1 MRGHSVPLRGKIER
15 SLSKLLALTLGTL
28 LTLTIAGSVVVPRAY
43 AAGALEEP
51 QVQQVLN
58 QVLGD
63 LQAVGFRDE
72 AIRAKLA
79 KTNFTGTEKLNKKVE
94 IWRLNKDKYPSI
106 NDVPNDEVL
115 KALQE
120 EYLLASDM
128 EDAFNQI
135 KADLPTVLP
144 LMLRADS
151 AVADGKNKDAAY
163 YVDAIKNDTAAF
175 LVGLAYLQRNYGFV
189 IKDGV
194 TVARQVMTE
203 SNAFGKEY
211 APLDVVKAIGQQN
224 ADQRKM
230 LSTPQLFRDV
240 LGGRI
245 AEQTDLESFLND
257 QVTKTGKNPADWFWN
272 TSNAVIF
279 EKKSKANT
287 NAPYRVF
294 DKLKGE
300 PNGQAELLALL
311 NVSENSMYVVSTVES
326 IMYGLTDTYV
336 NRTLKD
342 TDRDAYIAELEE
354 FENKVEYAADRHAD
368 YLDFWYRIAK

>member
-28 LTLTIAGSVVVPRAY
+28 LTLTVAGSVVVPRAY
-43 AAGALEEP
+43 AADALEE
-51 QVQQVLN
+51 QEVQQVLN

-63 LQAVGFRDE
+63 LQAVDFRDE

-79 KTNFTGTEKLNKKVE
+79 KTNFTGAEKLNKKVE
-94 IWRLNKDKYPSI
+94 IWKNNKDKYPSL
-106 NDVPNDEVL
+106 NDVPDDEVL

-128 EDAFNQI
+128 EGAFDQI
-135 KADLPTVLP
+135 KADLPTILP
-144 LMLRADS
+144 LMLKADS

-163 YVDAIKNDTAAF
+163 YENAIKNDTAGF
-175 LVGLAYLQRNYGFV
+175 LVGLAYLQRNYGFA

-203 SNAFGKEY
+203 NNAFGKEY

-240 LGGRI
+240 LGGKI
-245 AEQTDLESFLND
+245 ADQTDLGTFLND
-257 QVTKTGKNPADWFWN
+257 QVTKTGKNPADWLWK
-272 TSNAVIF
+272 TSKAVIY
-279 EKKSKANT
+279 EKKSKANPT
-287 NAPYRVF
+287 APYRVF

-311 NVSENSMYVVSTVES
+311 NVSENSLYVASTVES

-342 TDRDAYIAELEE
+342 ADSDAYRAELE
-354 FENKVEYAADRHAD
+354 
-368 YLDFWYRIAK
+368 